1 MDVAIQT
8 TYQRD
13 VLVPRYYDQ
22 TLEQSFDLLK
32 EKRGFESITIGELCD
47 AGLINVTGDH
57 GSPSNDLRNGSIP
70 YVKVSDI
77 RNMRINI
84 NQTNL
89 IPVELAKKF
98 WKTKT
103 GKSNLQ
109 AWDLISPSR
118 ASSNIGEFAI
128 LVPGEEQIVLTK
140 EVFVIR
146 VQENDMGYSPFY
158 LLWGT
163 VIERST

>member
-1 MDVAIQT
+1 MNPQTCGIYKNGSDRYVVDANGQRIDEIDNELLKQASRYQSEEGKGFVNVPIQT

-32 EKRGFESITIGELCD
+32 GKRGFESITIGELCD
-47 AGLINVTGDH
+47 AGLINVTGGH

-84 NQTNL
+84 NRTYL
-89 IPVELAKKF
+89 IPVELAKSSGRPKR
-98 WKTKT
+98 
-103 GKSNLQ
+103 GKAIFKDVISFLQ
-109 AWDLISPSR
+109 A
-118 ASSNIGEFAI
+118 
-128 LVPGEEQIVLTK
+128 EQV
-140 EVFVIR
+140 VI
-146 VQENDMGYSPFY
+146 
-158 LLWGT
+158 
-163 VIERST
+163 